1 MSERN
6 YWQRIKKRKYS
17 RRSMLQASAR
27 AGLGASAIA
36 LIGCGG
42 DDDDGD
48 QQAAPAAAQAQQ
60 QQQQQQQAM
69 QQQAQEEPQQQA
81 MQQQQQQQAAVAQA
95 QQEQAGPKF
104 GGRIV
109 AADSATP
116 ETFSGTTGPFAVG
129 RGDAT
134 EAWTIGMWDSLM
146 RRRDA
151 TGGDAEPRLAE
162 SWQQNADAT
171 ATEVTLREG
180 IEFHSGKPIN
190 AEAIKAT
197 YDAIANVDL
206 SNSSQVRGLIANY
219 LESIDVVD
227 DRTMVFNHPSWPG
240 DIIFDMFHFAQI
252 HDADE
257 IESFNAVES
266 FGGCSGPFKWDFDQY
281 EPSERYTVVRNEN
294 FYRDVYLDEIEVRT
308 ILDADTRALAL
319 EAGEIDFATITPDQ
333 YLRLGELDH
342 LTQLLGPAAGMWVM
356 GPVQT
361 HLGGGHPAND
371 DARFRLALHK
381 AIDRERLHEDV
392 FQGIGWATN
401 QMWLSS
407 SPAYD
412 EEFDQDP
419 FDPEGARALVE
430 ESGWSGVEMDL
441 FVSNTFS
448 HQVIPEILQA
458 NLKDVGINI
467 TIVKQ
472 EVAEWVDY
480 FLTGTFPGLYVAA
493 TGFFWMAPET
503 LPNMNFQF
511 RFPENAVASVT
522 GEYKR
527 IVEAFGDQPTPA
539 ERQTL
544 FNDWNVLWAQGPWL
558 LPYHTINN
566 TTIVNSR
573 VHGETWPGQIFTF
586 TEEWWVDEA

>member
-1 MSERN
+1 M
-6 YWQRIKKRKYS
+6 KKRQYS
-17 RRSMLQASAR
+17 RRSLLQASAR

-36 LIGCGG
+36 FIGCGG

-48 QQAAPAAAQAQQ
+48 QQSTAAQAQQ
-60 QQQQQQQAM
+60 QQQQQVM
-69 QQQAQEEPQQQA
+69 QQQADQQDQQQA
-81 MQQQQQQQAAVAQA
+81 MQQQDQQQAAVAQA

-109 AADSATP
+109 AADVEPP
-116 ETFSGTTGPFAVG
+116 EAFNGTTGPFAVG

-134 EAWTIGMWDSLM
+134 EHWTIGLWDSLL

-151 TGGDAEPRLAE
+151 TGSDIEPRLAE

-180 IEFHSGKPIN
+180 IEFHSGKPIT
-190 AEAIKAT
+190 AEAVKAT
-197 YDAIANVDL
+197 FEVIANVDV

-219 LESIDVVD
+219 LESIDLID
-227 DRTMVFNHPSWPG
+227 NRTLQFNHPNWPG

-252 HDADE
+252 HDADD
-257 IESFNAVES
+257 IEAYERVES
-266 FGGCSGPFKWDFDQY
+266 FEGASGPFKWDFDQY
-281 EPSERYTVVRNEN
+281 EPSERCAVVRNDN
-294 FYRDVYLDEIEVRT
+294 FYKDVFLDAIEIRT
-308 ILDADTRALAL
+308 IQDEDTRALAL
-319 EAGEIDFATITPDQ
+319 EAGEVDFATVSPDQ
-333 YLRLGELDH
+333 YLRLGEMDH
-342 LTQLLGPAAGMWVM
+342 LTQLLGPAGGMWVL

-392 FQGIGWATN
+392 YQGIGHATN
-401 QMWLSS
+401 QMWLTSS
-407 SPAYD
+407 AAYD
-412 EEFDQDP
+412 PDFDKDP
-419 FDPEGARALVE
+419 FDPEGAMALLE
-430 ESGWSGVEMDL
+430 ESGWSGVEMDM
-441 FVSNTFS
+441 FVSTN
-448 HQVIPEILQA
+448 VPDNAVPEIIQA
-458 NLKDVGINI
+458 NLKDVGVNA
-467 TIVKQ
+467 TIVRQ
-472 EVAEWVDY
+472 EIAEWVDF
-480 FLTGTFPGLYVAA
+480 FLTGTFPGLYLAG

-527 IVEAFGDQPTPA
+527 IVDGFGSIPTTE
-539 ERQTL
+539 ERYQL
-544 FNDWNVLWAQGPWL
+544 FHDWNVLWAEGPWL
-558 LPYHTINN
+558 LPFHTINN

-573 VHGETWPGQIFTF
+573 VQGETWPGQIFTF
-586 TEEWWVDEA
+586 TEEWWVNDA